1 MTDEVSQLVLADNA
15 NQALAL
21 TLDGIRSARQYDEFE
36 NFVEELIAGGIMRR
50 RDDGIPPKEELRS
63 NPKRDK
69 GLPRPLLCAMLGH
82 VKNRAFAR
90 LMASSLPESEVAQAF
105 LPAYFP
111 TQMRKDYAEH
121 LGIHPLRRE
130 IIATAVVNYVINH
143 AGVATLNRMMATSG
157 REIGDV
163 VQAYLVADRGA
174 AAGDLRRR
182 IAESSRT
189 VQEQHELLVRIE
201 DALEKA
207 ALVSLAGEKVDLQS
221 ELQDVREAVG

>member
-1 MTDEVSQLVLADNA
+1 
-15 NQALAL
+15 
-21 TLDGIRSARQYDEFE
+21 
-36 NFVEELIAGGIMRR
+36 
-50 RDDGIPPKEELRS
+50 
-63 NPKRDK
+63 
-69 GLPRPLLCAMLGH
+69 
-82 VKNRAFAR
+82 
-90 LMASSLPESEVAQAF
+90 
-105 LPAYFP
+105 
-111 TQMRKDYAEH
+111 
-121 LGIHPLRRE
+121 
-130 IIATAVVNYVINH
+130 
-143 AGVATLNRMMATSG
+143 MMATSG